1 MALYTDIRPILVTD
15 VSEACVH
22 LDSIRRSGD
31 YRSEGQR
38 IAAVWDSGHLLFIS
52 IDTEGREVDDEA
64 ELRELAERQC
74 HGVVLDVLL

>member
-1 MALYTDIRPILVTD
+1 MLYTDIRPILVTD
-15 VSEACVH
+15 MDEACVH

-52 IDTEGREVDDEA
+52 IDTEGREVDEA
-64 ELRELAERQC
+64 ELRALAERQC